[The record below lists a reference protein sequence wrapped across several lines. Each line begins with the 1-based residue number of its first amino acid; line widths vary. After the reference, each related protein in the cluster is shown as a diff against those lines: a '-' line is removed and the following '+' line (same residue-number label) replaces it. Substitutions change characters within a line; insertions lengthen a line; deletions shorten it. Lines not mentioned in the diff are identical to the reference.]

1 MPEDLLPEME
11 ALLADVTARFDRA
24 VRWEEA
30 RQAMTSRLQAAAHAE
45 VDDPLA
51 HAAVSALCRRLVRGF
66 AGDCGWTDIA
76 QAGGDAYRRE
86 VGGDELAAT
95 MYEWQ
100 AQRERV
106 RRSRD

>member
-1 MPEDLLPEME
+1 MPEERLPEME

-30 RQAMTSRLQAAAHAE
+30 RQVLTSRLQAAAHAE

-51 HAAVSALCRRLVRGF
+51 QAAVSALCRRLVRGF
-66 AGDCGWTDIA
+66 AGHRDWTDIA
-76 QAGGDAYRRE
+76 HAGGDAYRTE

-95 MYEWQ
+95 MYEWR

-106 RRSRD
+106 PRSRD

>member
-11 ALLADVTARFDRA
+11 ALVADVTARFDRA

-30 RQAMTSRLQAAAHAE
+30 RQVPTSRLQAAAHAE

-51 HAAVSALCRRLVRGF
+51 QAAVSALCHRLVRVI
-66 AGDCGWTDIA
+66 AGYRDWTDIA
-76 QAGGDAYRRE
+76 RAGVDAYRTE
-86 VGGDELAAT
+86 VAGDELAAT
-95 MYEWQ
+95 MYGWR

-106 RRSRD
+106 PRSRD